1 LHGTSTCKDPTPE
14 GLAPR
19 AWHQGAPSASSSAV
33 GNGDGQSLLPR
44 GNYRPRDTRS
54 ISAFT
59 MRSTSPGRLSSSQDF
74 SIGRSISLTRSS
86 KVRALWL
93 STVWA
98 SVLKA
103 DSTADTVDWDKIGG

>member
-1 LHGTSTCKDPTPE
+1 MGYQPLQP
-14 GLAPR
+14 
-19 AWHQGAPSASSSAV
+19 
-33 GNGDGQSLLPR
+33 DGPGQRLR
-44 GNYRPRDTRS
+44 ETRS
-54 ISAFT
+54 ISALT

-86 KVRALWL
+86 SVRALLL

-103 DSTADTVDWDKIGG
+103 DSTALTVVRDSIGPGVGISRAGGSNAGARGDAL